1 MAARKKSGGPANMV
15 TTGKPPCTPAP
26 AAAQAVP
33 IAAAA
38 FPSPEKTTSPQNI
51 HSLLKNGT
59 QRKTAISHQTKCS
72 PAAIASSGGAAHM
85 ATSGA
90 RRSNPASTDQAVPSA
105 PTEPC
110 RAAKTTSLPSC
121 QPSPKSGTQLKTAP
135 SHQKTSSPAA
145 VAKFGGSV
153 PKAMNTRP

>member
-1 MAARKKSGGPANMV
+1 MV

-26 AAAQAVP
+26 AAAQAVHT
-33 IAAAA
+33 AADA

-51 HSLLKNGT
+51 HYSPRNGT
-59 QRKTAISHQTKCS
+59 QRKTATSPRVTCS

-110 RAAKTTSLPSC
+110 KAATTTSLPSC

-145 VAKFGGSV
+145 AAKSGGSV
-153 PKAMNTRP
+153 LKAMNIRP

>member
-1 MAARKKSGGPANMV
+1 MV
-15 TTGKPPCTPAP
+15 TASKPPCTPAP
-26 AAAQAVP
+26 AAAQAVHT
-33 IAAAA
+33 AADA

-51 HSLLKNGT
+51 HYSPRNGT
-59 QRKTAISHQTKCS
+59 QRKTAISPRVRCS

-110 RAAKTTSLPSC
+110 RAAKTTLPPSC
-121 QPSPKSGTQLKTAP
+121 QPSPKNGTPPKMAP
-135 SHQKTSSPAA
+135 LHPKMSFPA
-145 VAKFGGSV
+145 VAAKSGGSV
-153 PKAMNTRP
+153 PKAMSTRP